1 MHQSHCHLPVI
12 DAQELSHLS
21 NRRDQDSSY
30 LLHILQM
37 YRNYD
42 NTMQDIQHKVL
53 YVRRTCCIATPI
65 SAGFIVTCTLACLSA
80 SIFSVAPPLP
90 PAIIAPACPIRL
102 PGGAVKPA
110 INAAHGLAS
119 EPFNEHNKHRQ

>member
-1 MHQSHCHLPVI
+1 MITRQTVKSTVYC
-12 DAQELSHLS
+12 
-21 NRRDQDSSY
+21 
-30 LLHILQM
+30 
-37 YRNYD
+37 
-42 NTMQDIQHKVL
+42 T
-53 YVRRTCCIATPI
+53 RRTCCIATPI

>member
-1 MHQSHCHLPVI
+1 MTTTQISKPEHREREISLRGDMFVTDDIVI
-12 DAQELSHLS
+12 EHKI
-21 NRRDQDSSY
+21 SSPNDY
-30 LLHILQM
+30 ESKHEE
-37 YRNYD
+37 YSVC
-42 NTMQDIQHKVL
+42 T
-53 YVRRTCCIATPI
+53 RRTCCIATPI

-90 PAIIAPACPIRL
+90 PAMIAPACPIRL

-119 EPFNEHNKHRQ
+119 EPYNITNIDSSYR